1 MKKVERYNPDIKV
14 GLTNYEVNKR
24 IEDKLVNID
33 TEVGTKSVSEIVR
46 ENVITLFNVINI
58 ILAVAVICVGS
69 FKNLTFIIIITINT
83 LISIVQE
90 LRSKK
95 TLDKLKVVA
104 ASKIHVVRDSTEK
117 EIGINEVVLDDI
129 IKVEIGNQIVV
140 DSVI

>member
-33 TEVGTKSVSEIVR
+33 TEVGTKTVSEIIR

-83 LISIVQE
+83 LISIIQE

-104 ASKIHVVRDSTEK
+104 RSEEHTSELQSRFDLVCRLLLEKKKLCKYGITFQKIRAE
-117 EIGINEVVLDDI
+117 
-129 IKVEIGNQIVV
+129 
-140 DSVI
+140 